1 MRIGHTDY
9 APVLTEQPPLA
20 RQGTLLARAAGY
32 DVAAAAT
39 DTGLVISAQA
49 IDPGRSYDT
58 RLSYLT
64 ADGKSSEV
72 AGGRVDAESAPQAL
86 TLLIGNERRSGG
98 LHLVDVAALE
108 EQLTQFDAAL
118 RASQPETTTHV
129 VEDVDVAATQQVTVV
144 SDDPAQRWAGVAR
157 EAGGQAVLEDL
168 GWPGLTA
175 GLDRAEAAGWDVATN
190 LPRLVQQDEMPDR
203 HPARE
208 LYYRLMNDCEAA
220 MPPVPTVADINGTAP
235 VVTTEARQ
243 RAELSM
249 QQQSHGVG
257 RQVPGR

>member
-1 MRIGHTDY
+1 MTIEHTDY
-9 APVLTEQPPLA
+9 APVLTEQPALA
-20 RQGTLLARAAGY
+20 RQDTLLARATGY

-39 DTGLVISAQA
+39 NTGLVISAQA

-98 LHLVDVAALE
+98 LDLVDVAALE
-108 EQLTQFDAAL
+108 EQLTQLDAAL
-118 RASQPETTTHV
+118 HASQPKTTHV
-129 VEDVDVAATQQVTVV
+129 VEDVNVAPTQQVTVV

-168 GWPGLTA
+168 GWPGLAA

-190 LPRLVQQDEMPDR
+190 LPRLVQQDEVPDR

-249 QQQSHGVG
+249 PQQSHAVG
-257 RQVPGR
+257 RQMPGR

>member
-1 MRIGHTDY
+1 MTIGHTEY
-9 APVLTEQPPLA
+9 APVLTEHPALA
-20 RQGTLLARAAGY
+20 RRDTLLARAAGY

-39 DTGLVISAQA
+39 DTGLVISAHA

-64 ADGKSSEV
+64 ADGQSSEV

-98 LHLVDVAALE
+98 LDLVDVAALE
-108 EQLTQFDAAL
+108 EQLTQLDAAL
-118 RASQPETTTHV
+118 HASQPETTTHV
-129 VEDVDVAATQQVTVV
+129 VEDVDAAATQQVTVA
-144 SDDPAQRWAGVAR
+144 SDDPAQRWAGLAR
-157 EAGGQAVLEDL
+157 QAGGQAVLDDL
-168 GWPGLTA
+168 GWPGLAA
-175 GLDRAEAAGWDVATN
+175 GLDRAEAAGWDVATK
-190 LPRLVQQDEMPDR
+190 LPRLVQQEGMPDR
-203 HPARE
+203 RPARE

-220 MPPVPTVADINGTAP
+220 MPPVPTVADISATAP
-235 VVTTEARQ
+235 AVTTEARQ

-249 QQQSHGVG
+249 QQPSHAVG